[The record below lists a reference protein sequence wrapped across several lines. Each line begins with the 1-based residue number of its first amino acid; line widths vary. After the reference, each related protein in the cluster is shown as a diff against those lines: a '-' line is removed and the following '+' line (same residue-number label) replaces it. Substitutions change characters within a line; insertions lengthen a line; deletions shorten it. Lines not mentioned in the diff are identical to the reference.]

1 VTTKLLV
8 LAVLFCAFVL
18 MVYPQRRGD
27 LPAGRGAVQGEVM
40 DQNGHPLSGI
50 RVYAERQGPG
60 GILPVTRTDRR
71 GKFFLPLE
79 PGDYS
84 VYAVREVM
92 GYRDVS
98 HELASNDPVV
108 KRTTVSEGRLTRNL
122 VIRLDTEMPRLLGKP
137 VDAETSRP
145 VANATILVCAEGGR
159 KQCVGAGTT
168 LPDNQFRLLLPPM
181 SFNIKVSARGYQDW
195 YYGKDG
201 SKEHAE
207 NLELRPNTEKQ
218 LLIQLHKYSR

>member
-1 VTTKLLV
+1 MKLPVNSL
-8 LAVLFCAFVL
+8 LAVLFCGFVL
-18 MVYPQRRGD
+18 MVYPQR
-27 LPAGRGAVQGEVM
+27 LPAGKGAIQGEVM

-60 GILPVTRTDRR
+60 GILPVTRTDKK

-108 KRTTVSEGRLTRNL
+108 KRTTVYEGRLTGNL
-122 VIRLDTEMPRLLGKP
+122 VIRLNTAMPRLLGKP
-137 VDAETSRP
+137 VDAETNRP

-168 LPDNQFRLLLPPM
+168 LPDNQFRLLLPPT
-181 SFNIKVSARGYQDW
+181 SFTIKVSAPGYRDW

-201 SKEHAE
+201 SKEQAE
-207 NLELRPNTEKQ
+207 KLELSPNTEKE
-218 LLIQLHKYSR
+218 LVIQLHKPSR

>member
-1 VTTKLLV
+1 
-8 LAVLFCAFVL
+8 

-27 LPAGRGAVQGEVM
+27 LHAGRGAIQGEVM
-40 DQNGHPLSGI
+40 DQNGHPLSGV

-60 GILPVTRTDRR
+60 GILPVTRTDKR

-84 VYAVREVM
+84 VYPVLEVM

-98 HELASNDPVV
+98 HELASNI
-108 KRTTVSEGRLTRNL
+108 KRTTVYEGRPTRNL
-122 VIRLDTEMPRLLGKP
+122 VIRLDTAMPRLLGKP
-137 VDAETSRP
+137 VDAETRRP
-145 VANATILVCAEGGR
+145 VVNATILVCAEGGR

-168 LPDNQFRLLLPPM
+168 LPDNQFRLLLPAM
-181 SFNIKVSARGYQDW
+181 SYNIKVSARGYQDC

-207 NLELRPNTEKQ
+207 TLELRPNTEKQ
-218 LLIQLHKYSR
+218 LLIQLHKN

>member
-1 VTTKLLV
+1 
-8 LAVLFCAFVL
+8 
-18 MVYPQRRGD
+18 MVYPQRHGD
-27 LPAGRGAVQGEVM
+27 LPAGRGAVEGEVL

-50 RVYAERQGPG
+50 RVYADRQGPG
-60 GILPVTRTDRR
+60 GILPVTRTDKR

-98 HELASNDPVV
+98 HELASNDSVV
-108 KRTTVSEGRLTRNL
+108 KRTTVSEGRRTGNL
-122 VIRLDTEMPRLLGKP
+122 VIRLNTEMPRLLGRP

-168 LPDNQFRLLLPPM
+168 LPDHLFRLLLPPM
-181 SFNIKVSARGYQDW
+181 SFNIKVSAPGYQDW

-207 NLELRPNTEKQ
+207 NLQLRPNTEKQ
-218 LLIQLHKYSR
+218 LLIQLHKSSR